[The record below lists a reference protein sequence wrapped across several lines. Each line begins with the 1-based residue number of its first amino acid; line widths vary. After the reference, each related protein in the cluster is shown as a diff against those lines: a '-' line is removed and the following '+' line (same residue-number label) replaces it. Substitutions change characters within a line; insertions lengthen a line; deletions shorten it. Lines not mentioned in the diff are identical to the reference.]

1 MAKSPSRQSSAN
13 APTAMAPVAIAI
25 VSQKGGSG
33 KTTLAVHI
41 ATRAAQA
48 GYESCVIDTDPQA
61 TAAAW
66 SDWRGDF
73 LPVVVTSPPARISRT
88 IASARKNG
96 VDFVVIDTPPHAD
109 AAARE
114 AIKAADIVLV
124 PTKTRAFD
132 LAALEPIADLAGS
145 AAKPTFVVLNAVPAG
160 ATVLA
165 DDARQAASDMGLD
178 ICPVTLGDRA
188 AFHRSS
194 AKGETAGESEP
205 DGKAAGEIEAL
216 WHWIVK
222 QLDRAPAAPL

>member
-1 MAKSPSRQSSAN
+1 MPKKTPK
-13 APTAMAPVAIAI
+13 TVAI

-48 GYESCVIDTDPQA
+48 KFESCVVDTDPQA

-73 LPVVVTSPPARISRT
+73 LPVVVTSPPARLGRT
-88 IASARKNG
+88 IQSAIKNG
-96 VDFVVIDTPPHAD
+96 VEFVVIDTPPHAD

-124 PTKTRAFD
+124 PSKPRAFD
-132 LAALEPIADLAGS
+132 LAALEPIADLVS
-145 AAKPTFVVLNAVPAG
+145 FAKKPAYVVLNAVPAR
-160 ATVLA
+160 ATILA
-165 DDARQAASDMGLD
+165 EDARQAASEMGLE
-178 ICPVTLGDRA
+178 ICPVEFGDRA

-194 AKGETAGESEP
+194 ANGETASEVEP
-205 DGKAAGEIEAL
+205 DGKASQEVDQL
-216 WHWIVK
+216 WKWLTKVMK
-222 QLDRAPAAPL
+222 

>member
-1 MAKSPSRQSSAN
+1 MSKSS
-13 APTAMAPVAIAI
+13 PTVIAI

-33 KTTLAVHI
+33 KTTLAVHL

-48 GYESCVIDTDPQA
+48 SHESCVIDTDPQA

-73 LPVVVTSPPARISRT
+73 LPVVVTAPPARLERT
-88 IASARKNG
+88 IASAAKQG
-96 VDFVVIDTPPHAD
+96 VDFIVIDTPPHAD

-124 PTKTRAFD
+124 PTKPRAFD
-132 LAALEPIADLAGS
+132 LAALEPIADLVS
-145 AAKPTFVVLNAVPAG
+145 FAKKPAYVVLNSVPAG

-165 DDARQAASDMGLD
+165 EEARKTASDMGLE
-178 ICPVTLGDRA
+178 ICPVEFGDRA

-194 AKGETAGESEP
+194 AKGETAAEIDP
-205 DGKAAGEIEAL
+205 TGKAAKEVDAL
-216 WHWIVK
+216 WKWVGK
-222 QLDRAPAAPL
+222 TLKKAKKGK